1 MTIDALAFEPQF
13 LAHLDPVWRALPDHV
28 RGTFFVEGVNRSLAE
43 DAARRGVAVALVDG
57 MSIRMRS
64 SPPLANPGDGPTA
77 LVASIGD
84 TKIGRRLGYRRFVFL
99 EHGAGQ
105 SYSGTGQSPI
115 EASYA
120 GGPDREDVG
129 LFLVP
134 NEHAAARWRSSY
146 AAPVEVVGCPKLEDL
161 PAREPGELTIA
172 ISFHWPTPHS
182 LPAEAGNAL
191 ADFMPILGELATRY
205 RVIGHAHPKGDW
217 PEMMARI
224 YRRAGIDFVRS
235 FDDVCRQADV
245 YVCDN
250 SSTIFEFAATGRPV
264 VLMNSRYY
272 RKTASHGLRFWDAA
286 HVGLQVDPTVRQGT
300 VDAPKT
306 LAAMDDAIARSL
318 DDPPELRTQR
328 EAALDIVYQPRAGGA
343 ERAAAAITEWLGT
356 QAAVAA

>member
-13 LAHLDPVWRALPDHV
+13 LAHLAPVWRALPPEI
-28 RGTFFVEGVNRSLAE
+28 RGTFYVEGVNRPLVE
-43 DAARRGVAVALVDG
+43 DAAARGVDVALVDG

-84 TKIGRRLGYRRFVFL
+84 TKVGRRLGYRRFVFL

-134 NEHAAARWRSSY
+134 NETAAARWRASY
-146 AAPVEVVGCPKLEDL
+146 AAPVEVVGCPKLDDL
-161 PAREPGELTIA
+161 PSREPDEPTVCV
-172 ISFHWPTPHS
+172 SFHWPTPVS

-191 ADFMPILGELATRY
+191 ADFMPILGQLAKRY
-205 RVIGHAHPKGDW
+205 RLIGHAHPKGDW

-224 YRRAGIDFVRS
+224 YRRAGIEFVRS
-235 FDDVCRQADV
+235 FDDVCRQADL
-245 YVCDN
+245 YICDN

-272 RKTASHGLRFWDAA
+272 RRSANHGLRFWDAA
-286 HVGLQVDPTVRQGT
+286 GVGIQVDPTVVHNQAD
-300 VDAPKT
+300 VPKT
-306 LAAMDDAIARSL
+306 LAAMCDAIDRSL
-318 DDPPELRTQR
+318 TDPPELRAQR
-328 EAALDIVYQPRAGGA
+328 EDALDVVYQPRTGGA
-343 ERAAAAITEWLGT
+343 EHAAQAITAWLGAET
-356 QAAVAA
+356 EVAA

>member
-13 LAHLDPVWRALPDHV
+13 LAHLAPVWRALPEHA
-28 RGTFFVEGVNRSLAE
+28 RGTFYVEGVNRSLVD
-43 DAARRGVAVALVDG
+43 DAAARAVAVALVDG

-64 SPPLANPGDGPTA
+64 SPPRANPGDGPIA

-84 TKIGRRLGYRRFVFL
+84 TKVGRRLGYRRFVFL

-105 SYSGTGQSPI
+105 SYSGTGQSAI

-134 NEHAAARWRSSY
+134 NEHAAARWRASY
-146 AAPVEVVGCPKLEDL
+146 AAPVEVVGCPKLDDL
-161 PAREPGELTIA
+161 PARELGELTIA

-191 ADFMPILGELATRY
+191 ADFMPILGELAKRY

-224 YRRAGIDFVRS
+224 YRRAGIEFVGS
-235 FDDVCRQADV
+235 FDEVCRRADL

-272 RKTASHGLRFWDAA
+272 RKSAAHGLRFWDAA
-286 HVGLQVDPTVRQGT
+286 GVGLQVDPTVTHNQ
-300 VDAPKT
+300 VDVPKT
-306 LAAMDDAIARSL
+306 LAAMCDAIDRSL
-318 DDPPELRTQR
+318 EDAPGLRDQR
-328 EAALDIVYQPRAGGA
+328 EAALEIVYQPRAGGA
-343 ERAAAAITEWLGT
+343 ERAAGAIADWL
-356 QAAVAA
+356 ASVEAVAA